1 MLSFKVGTHT
11 VFSVSELGWDVDI
24 LSLRV
29 CGVRL
34 PAPAPGGEVVVL
46 QQVRGGGGGGV
57 PAGVDSVDILPRYLD
72 IYLLAPSGGST
83 R

>member
-29 CGVRL
+29 CGVRP

-46 QQVRGGGGGGV
+46 QQVRGGGGF
-57 PAGVDSVDILPRYLD
+57 PAGVDSVDILPRNLD
-72 IYLLAPSGGST
+72 IYLVAPSGGST

>member
-1 MLSFKVGTHT
+1 MFQL
-11 VFSVSELGWDVDI
+11 ELGRDIDVFLVGVSSVRVNDVQ
-24 LSLRV
+24 LRSMP
-29 CGVRL
+29 GVE
-34 PAPAPGGEVVVL
+34 AGVVVVVL

-57 PAGVDSVDILPRYLD
+57 PAGVDSVDILPGYLD